1 MSLPVCGTD
10 FERELQVLE
19 DRCNKHAI
27 HQVDALRGSMEE
39 LIQKIHQDMEDAV
52 VTRYTAVLQE
62 SRAVV
67 AEAKQDFDVTVRAA
81 LAEVTGLFLDEV
93 TCLFDHG
100 GGSAAMA
107 ACDAALKGL
116 RSGFDVLHVA
126 SDIDRR
132 VLTQAVENSYVSNL
146 MTLESANSLR
156 IGRLEKLMTSALDE
170 TLWAA
175 PKWLLMPRRPSAEA
189 TEIAERLKES
199 RKHEAGALEEDG
211 DTNTPSFTCLPTSS
225 TESAPKIRC
234 VPTPLDCDESFG
246 SMESPTGSSCANPI
260 PRSSLDSLREGV
272 SRSCDARVR
281 LVCDQSPERTT
292 ESPRRAQLLSA
303 SRSISPRTVHNS
315 PRRAFVGQPHIYKA
329 GSAVVT
335 SRPAASADVSHQR
348 QRTSPVVESRGR
360 FRYVLRHDPR

>member
-1 MSLPVCGTD
+1 MSLPFCGTD
-10 FERELQVLE
+10 LERELQVLE

-39 LIQKIHQDMEDAV
+39 LIQKIHHDMEDAV

-81 LAEVTGLFLDEV
+81 LADVTGLFLDEV
-93 TCLFDHG
+93 TCLFDNG
-100 GGSAAMA
+100 GGSAAIA

-132 VLTQAVENSYVSNL
+132 ALTQAVENSYVSNL

-156 IGRLEKLMTSALDE
+156 IGRLEKVMASALDE
-170 TLWAA
+170 TSPA
-175 PKWLLMPRRPSAEA
+175 PRRLSAEA
-189 TEIAERLKES
+189 TEIAERLKEA
-199 RKHEAGALEEDG
+199 RFREAGALEEEG
-211 DTNTPSFTCLPTSS
+211 TNTPSLTCLPTLS
-225 TESAPKIRC
+225 TKSAPKLIC
-234 VPTPLDCDESFG
+234 VTTCQGEPLDCDGSFC
-246 SMESPTGSSCANPI
+246 SMDSPTGSSCRN
-260 PRSSLDSLREGV
+260 SLHEGV
-272 SRSCDARVR
+272 SRSLDARVR
-281 LVCDQSPERTT
+281 LVCDQPPKSTT
-292 ESPRRAQLLSA
+292 ASPRRAQLLSV
-303 SRSISPRTVHNS
+303 SRSVSPRKVHNS
-315 PRRAFVGQPHIYKA
+315 PRPSFMGQPHIYRV

-348 QRTSPVVESRGR
+348 QRTSSVGESRGR
-360 FRYVLRHDPR
+360 FRYVLRHDSR